1 MDKRYGYLPLIFL
14 LAMAMPGMVKAD
26 GEAGTT
32 LSADVTATA
41 YWTRTFNWTIEK
53 SVVPNSWEFYPGES
67 GTSTYTIT
75 VTKDGYTDAYFING
89 TVSVKNNGSVA
100 TENLT
105 ITIELRDGFPPPNET
120 IATASVD
127 VSSNPVLDP
136 GETGEYQYEIA
147 IPPPIGNGTY
157 KITANVTIT
166 NHSGHLDNPYGPSPS
181 NTTTLPSSPTLIN
194 DMIHVDDTNDGS
206 WTFNSNSSVTYDK
219 TFTCNDEGEHVNNA
233 TIRETGQYASAN
245 VTVICKIPPEE
256 TISGVKFHDRN
267 GNGVQ
272 DPGEEG
278 LGGWVILLLNST
290 GHEIGNTTTKS
301 DGSYSFKGLPGYT
314 NYTVCEVLQAGW
326 INSTPTCVNV
336 SKTMDVNFGNFKP
349 GNVTVFKVHDLD
361 GDGVRDD
368 GEPGLSGWNITITN
382 GTYTA
387 SALTGDG
394 GSCSFTG
401 LWPGIY
407 WVNETLEDGWIQT
420 SGNYTVNVVSGGSY
434 IFNFTNFQLGVI
446 SGYKWND
453 TSGDG
458 YWNATEPRI
467 GNWNI
472 TLYRW
477 NGTDWELEAQTS
489 TDDSGYYEF
498 AGLEPGNYSVVEE
511 LPDGWTRTHPLNG
524 YYNFTVT
531 SGFNST
537 NNNFGNQ
544 PPAPPEITISGFKFH
559 DRNAN
564 GIRELDEE
572 GLKGWTIKLYKSKNG
587 NWDMVN
593 TTSTDEAGE
602 YIFTV
607 TGSGTYKICEIP
619 QPGWINS
626 TPTCY
631 IITINQDNWFNIDFG
646 NFIPGNISG
655 YKFQDINGDGDKDSG
670 EEGLQGWLIK
680 LYNASTGQKIGE
692 TTTDSSGFYN
702 FTGLSPGIYW
712 VNETLKDGWVQ
723 ISGNYSITI
732 VSNQTVTGLNFG
744 NKEMIIPPQA
754 TISGVKFHD
763 RNGNGVR
770 DTGEEGLGG
779 WVIQLW
785 RKEGSV
791 WRLNATTTTD
801 QYGDYI
807 FNDVPAGTYR
817 IVEVQRDGW
826 IQTAPREGFHE
837 VEADEG
843 TISELD
849 FGNRLAPVG
858 GELLP
863 LDLSTLILRLLAIA
877 TILASLAT
885 AAAFKRGIK

>member
-1 MDKRYGYLPLIFL
+1 MVQSKRYY
-14 LAMAMPGMVKAD
+14 
-26 GEAGTT
+26 
-32 LSADVTATA
+32 
-41 YWTRTFNWTIEK
+41 
-53 SVVPNSWEFYPGES
+53 
-67 GTSTYTIT
+67 
-75 VTKDGYTDAYFING
+75 YFA
-89 TVSVKNNGSVA
+89 K
-100 TENLT
+100 
-105 ITIELRDGFPPPNET
+105 
-120 IATASVD
+120 
-127 VSSNPVLDP
+127 
-136 GETGEYQYEIA
+136 
-147 IPPPIGNGTY
+147 
-157 KITANVTIT
+157 
-166 NHSGHLDNPYGPSPS
+166 
-181 NTTTLPSSPTLIN
+181 SPTLIN
-194 DMIHVDDTNDGS
+194 DVIHVDDTNGYS
-206 WTFNSNSSVTYDK
+206 WTFDNSGSVTYDK
-219 TFTCNDEGEHVNNA
+219 TFTCENGGTNVNIA
-233 TIRETGQYASAN
+233 TIRETGQSASAT
-245 VTVICKIPPEE
+245 VTVTCKIPPEE

-267 GNGVQ
+267 GNGVRDQ
-272 DPGEEG
+272 GEEG

-290 GHEIGNTTTKS
+290 GHEIGNTTTDS
-301 DGSYSFKGLPGYT
+301 DGSYSFKGLPGNT
-314 NYTVCEVLQAGW
+314 NYTVCEVLQDGW
-326 INSTPTCVNV
+326 INSTPMCVNV
-336 SKTMDVNFGNFKP
+336 SGTVQDLNFGNFKP

-361 GDGVRDD
+361 GDGVDD

-387 SALTGDG
+387 WALTGGD

-401 LWPGIY
+401 LWPGNYKVCEVLQSGWMNTSSACVEITLES
-407 WVNETLEDGWIQT
+407 NETE
-420 SGNYTVNVVSGGSY
+420 TVL
-434 IFNFTNFQLGVI
+434 FLNFKPGVI

-453 TSGDG
+453 TEWRRNIGML
-458 YWNATEPRI
+458 AEPRI

-489 TDDSGYYEF
+489 TDENGYYEF

-511 LPDGWTRTHPLNG
+511 PSDGWTRTHPLNG

-559 DRNAN
+559 DRNAD
-564 GIRELDEE
+564 GTREPGEE
-572 GLKGWTIKLYKSKNG
+572 GLKDWTIELWKLVNS
-587 NWDMVN
+587 NWVWVGN
-593 TTSTDEAGE
+593 TTTHNEGD

-607 TGSGTYKICEIP
+607 TEPGLYKICEIP

-626 TPTCY
+626 TPTCH
-631 IITINQDNWFNIDFG
+631 IIIINQDNYVNIDFG

-655 YKFQDINGDGDKDSG
+655 YKFQDINGNGEKDSG
-670 EEGLQGWLIK
+670 QKGLQGWTIT
-680 LYNASTGQKIGE
+680 LYNASSGQFIRN
-692 TTTDSSGFYN
+692 TTTDENGFYN
-702 FTGLSPGIYW
+702 FTGLRPGIYW

-723 ISGNYSITI
+723 TSGNYSITI
-732 VSNQTVTGLNFG
+732 VSNQTVTGLNFR

-770 DTGEEGLGG
+770 DQGEEGLGG

-791 WRLNATTTTD
+791 WRLNATTTTGPE
-801 QYGDYI
+801 GDYI
-807 FNDVPAGTYR
+807 FENIPAGTYR

-843 TISELD
+843 TISGLN

-885 AAAFKRGIK
+885 AAAFKRDIK